1 MTPSDTIRLQALKLK
16 QLNTQGHSFPD
27 ALLEKLLQDNPD
39 AKKEF
44 RNICALISPKLF
56 ADVEELAALLS
67 LSKRSIIEMA
77 LIDFIDKAKSLIDE
91 IDPLAEVGK
100 ITGAIPSTDA

>member
-16 QLNTQGHSFPD
+16 QLNTQGSSFPD
-27 ALLEKLLQDNPD
+27 TLLEKLLQDNPD
-39 AKKEF
+39 AKKQF

-56 ADVEELAALLS
+56 TDVEELAGLLS

-77 LIDFIDKAKSLIDE
+77 LIEFIDKAKAIIDE
-91 IDPLAEVGK
+91 IDPLAGVGDVPP
-100 ITGAIPSTDA
+100 AIED